1 VPTDIVFATGAS
13 VKVISGIEDISDAL
27 SGKRGTFET
36 SRFAGFRGDEAVAG
50 ERVILNLET
59 IAYAIEVPGP

>member
-13 VKVISGIEDISDAL
+13 VKVTSGIQDIGDAL
-27 SGKRGTFET
+27 TGRRGTFET
-36 SRFAGFRGDEAVAG
+36 SRFAGYRGDETVAG
-50 ERVILNLET
+50 ERMILNLEA

>member
-1 VPTDIVFATGAS
+1 MPTDIVFATGAS
-13 VKVISGIEDISDAL
+13 VKVMSGIQDIGDAL
-27 SGKRGTFET
+27 AGKRGTFET

-50 ERVILNLET
+50 ERVILNLEA